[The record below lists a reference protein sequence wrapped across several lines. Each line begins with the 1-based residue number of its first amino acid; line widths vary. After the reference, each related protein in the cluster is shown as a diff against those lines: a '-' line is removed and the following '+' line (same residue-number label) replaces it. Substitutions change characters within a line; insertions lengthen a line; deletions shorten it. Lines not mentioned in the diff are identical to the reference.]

1 MSPTRPSVIPPSS
14 LIPHPTSIGLI
25 AGNGIYPATFA
36 RAARNHG
43 VSKLV
48 ACAFINE
55 TDPELQ
61 KMVDIMEWM
70 RVGQLSRMIKLFHRE
85 GIRDVVMVGQIAP
98 KNLFDL
104 RPDLRALLLLGRLK
118 KKNAESI
125 FGGIG
130 DELAKEGITLLPA
143 TTFLEHLLPGAGL
156 VAGPAIKKRRWSDVE
171 YGLSIAREISRLDI
185 GQTIVVRNGTVLA
198 VEAFEG
204 TNEAI
209 KRGGTLARGR
219 LAMMIKVA
227 KPQQDVRFDVPVI
240 GPKTIEAAAHAGVDV
255 IVVEAG
261 RTLLLDKEGVEA
273 LCHGLSV
280 SLIAAE

>member
-1 MSPTRPSVIPPSS
+1 MFS
-14 LIPHPTSIGLI
+14 SIGLI

-36 RAARNHG
+36 RAAREKS
-43 VSKLV
+43 VAKLV
-48 ACAFINE
+48 TCAFINE
-55 TDPELQ
+55 TDPAIEKLTD
-61 KMVDIMEWM
+61 VTEWL
-70 RVGQLSRMIKLFHRE
+70 RVGQLSRMIKLFQRE
-85 GIRDVVMVGQIAP
+85 GVRDAVMVGQIAP

-130 DELAKEGITLLPA
+130 DELAKEGIRLLPA
-143 TTFLEHLLPGAGL
+143 TTFLEHLLPGPGL
-156 VAGPAIKKRRWSDVE
+156 VAGPVIKKRRWSDVE
-171 YGLSIAREISRLDI
+171 YGLGIAREISRLDI

-209 KRGGTLARGR
+209 KRGGALARGR

-227 KPQQDVRFDVPVI
+227 KPNQDTRFDVPVI

-261 RTLLLDKEGVEA
+261 KTLLLDQEAVAA
-273 LCHGLSV
+273 LCHGLGV